1 MLNEIDCPDDIKCAT
16 YEELDQLAEEIR
28 KFLVEKLSV
37 TGGHLAPN
45 LGVVELTLALHYLFD
60 SPRDKIIWD
69 VGHQSYVHKI
79 LTGRVAGFDSLRQFG
94 GLGGFPKLSES
105 EHDVF
110 ETGHSS
116 TSISSAI
123 GFALARDLK
132 GDDHRVIAV
141 IGDGALTGGMA
152 FEAMNYLGYKKNK
165 MIIILNDNKMSISQN
180 VGGVHN
186 YLEKLRTNQGYLRAK
201 KKFRDFT
208 KKIPLG
214 EGIFN
219 FSQKIRDSLKYL
231 VVEGILFEEIGLTYL
246 GPVDGHDIPSLIEIL
261 ENADKLDEPVLVHVL
276 TEKGRGFQPAEFS
289 PDVFHG
295 IGRYDINSGELI
307 QTGSTPNYTSIFA
320 DTLVKLAATNE
331 EIVAITAA
339 MPAGT
344 GLDKFQEA
352 YPERFFDVGIAEQHA
367 VTMAA
372 GMALA
377 GFIPVVAI
385 YSTFLQRAYD
395 QVLHDA
401 ARQNAHVI
409 FAIDRAGL
417 VGADGDTHHG
427 IFDIAYLRSI
437 PNMTI
442 MMPKDERELQNM
454 LYTAMSCCSG
464 PVVVRYPR
472 ANGFGIPLSDEY
484 EEIEIGSFETIRAGE
499 QVAILALGPM
509 LELAKKAAEE
519 LTSEGINTQVVNAR
533 FIKPLDEKYLLELA
547 AAGFKILT
555 VEEGVKYGGFGASLL
570 EFYSSQELSV
580 TVECIGIA
588 DEFVTHGNTDRLRE
602 HVGLTVENIV
612 DKVKNLIKKDR

>member
-1 MLNEIDCPDDIKCAT
+1 MLSRVNCPDDIKCLT
-16 YEELDQLAEEIR
+16 YEELDQLAAEIR

-45 LGVVELTLALHYLFD
+45 LGVVELTIALHYLFD

-79 LTGRVAGFDSLRQFG
+79 LTGRIAGFDTLRQFG
-94 GLGGFPKLSES
+94 GLGGFPKMAES

-116 TSISSAI
+116 TSISSAM

-132 GDDHRVIAV
+132 GEDYRVIAV

-152 FEAMNYLGYKKNK
+152 FEAMNHLGHEKNK
-165 MIIILNDNKMSISQN
+165 MIIILNDNKMSISEN

-186 YLEKLRTNQGYLRAK
+186 YLEKLRTTQGYIRAK
-201 KKFRDFT
+201 KRFKDFT
-208 KKIPLG
+208 KKAPGGSTL
-214 EGIFN
+214 FRV
-219 FSQKIRDSLKYL
+219 SSKIRDSLKYM

-261 ENADKLDEPVLVHVL
+261 ESADRLDEPVLVHVL
-276 TEKGRGFQPAEFS
+276 TEKGKGFKPAEFS

-295 IGRYDINSGELI
+295 IGKYDIYSGELI
-307 QTGSTPNYTSIFA
+307 QTGSTPSYTSVFA
-320 DTLVKLAATNE
+320 STLVKLSADNT

-344 GLDKFQEA
+344 GLDKFREA
-352 YPERFFDVGIAEQHA
+352 YPDRFFDVGIAEQHA
-367 VTMAA
+367 VTMAS

-377 GFIPVVAI
+377 GFTPVVAI

-401 ARQNAHVI
+401 ARQNAHVV

-427 IFDIAYLRSI
+427 LFDIAYLRSI
-437 PNMTI
+437 PNMMI

-454 LYTAMSCCSG
+454 LHTAINCCTG
-464 PVVVRYPR
+464 PVAVRYPR
-472 ANGFGIPLSDEY
+472 ANGLGISLSDEY
-484 EEIEIGSFETIRAGE
+484 DKLEIGTWETVREGKN
-499 QVAILALGPM
+499 VAILALGPM
-509 LELAKKAAEE
+509 IELAQAAADELAK
-519 LTSEGINTQVVNAR
+519 EGINPQIVNAR
-533 FIKPLDEKYLLELA
+533 FIKPLDEKYLLKLA
-547 AAGFKILT
+547 KSGYKILT
-555 VEEGVKYGGFGASLL
+555 VEEGVERGGFGGSVL
-570 EFYSSQELSV
+570 EFYSLQKLDV
-580 TVECIGIA
+580 TVEIIGVA
-588 DEFVTHGNTDRLRE
+588 DEFVTHGDTNILRK
-602 HVGLTVENIV
+602 HVGLTAENIAK
-612 DKVKNLIKKDR
+612 KVRDLNKRDR